1 MALDTSSLGQPVDLG
16 QVARALKK
24 LWESTGGTQT
34 RASLVNF
41 AVLCS
46 GAEAL
51 EENTRILSNFTREH
65 ACRAILIAR
74 LDEPGAPP
82 VRTWI
87 NAHCHLSR
95 EGAKS
100 ICCEQITFI
109 INSGSEQMISN
120 VLYANLDSDLPLY
133 LWWQGEL
140 SAEPCEQLWSSVDRL
155 IFDSREWGDMSE
167 QVPRLQAVLAAASA
181 RTILCDLN
189 WTRTLHLRQ
198 AAAQMFDHP
207 ENLALLTETQ
217 RVTIQHA
224 PGSESTAL
232 LFASWVSAQ
241 LGWEATE
248 RAGGL
253 LGFRTAAGEE
263 VSCELRES
271 EGAPISLFEIQA
283 GAGSVS
289 IQRTAGSPF
298 FRAEVRLG
306 DRAPSSHLLP
316 ASNDELVNLLD
327 EELTLGGQH
336 RVYLKALEALTPLL
350 GVAVPA

>member
-1 MALDTSSLGQPVDLG
+1 MPLDTSSLGQPVDLG
-16 QVARALKK
+16 QVARELKK

-51 EENTRILSNFTREH
+51 EANTQIISNFTREH

-74 LDEPGAPP
+74 IDEPGAPP

-95 EGAKS
+95 AGAKS

-109 INSGSEQMISN
+109 INSGSEQAISN

-155 IFDSREWGDMSE
+155 IFDSREWRDLGE
-167 QVPRLQAVLAAASA
+167 QVPRLQRVLAAASA

-198 AAAQMFDHP
+198 AVAQMFDQP
-207 ENLALLTETQ
+207 ENLALLADVQ
-217 RVTIQHA
+217 RVTIQHS
-224 PGSESTAL
+224 PGGDSTAL
-232 LFASWVSAQ
+232 LFASWISAQ

-248 RAGGL
+248 RTGNR
-253 LGFRTAAGEE
+253 LGFRAVTGDE
-263 VSCELRES
+263 VACELRETA
-271 EGAPISLFEIQA
+271 GAPISLFELQA

-289 IQRTAGSPF
+289 IQRAAGSAF
-298 FRAEVRLG
+298 FRADVHLNARP
-306 DRAPSSHLLP
+306 ASSHLLP

-327 EELTLGGQH
+327 EELTLGGRH
-336 RVYLKALEALTPLL
+336 RVYLKALNALAPLL
-350 GVAVPA
+350 GEAVPA